1 MNKIEQIIIVLTL
14 ANDNTKL
21 QPNCGFGGLACS
33 HGRAYLY
40 YISSISNPNCFIPYT
55 KDTKLGAI
63 KMGYLW
69 KKILKLIRKII

>member
-1 MNKIEQIIIVLTL
+1 MIL
-14 ANDNTKL
+14 ANDWFV
-21 QPNCGFGGLACS
+21 QPNCATADLACS

-63 KMGYLW
+63 KMGYL
-69 KKILKLIRKII
+69 